1 MRYFECSVSLR
12 RCFSLHRFCTLAFP
26 RHYVA
31 YYAHVKAPFKAS
43 LGRCNRIFIPSYS
56 FSSVANNR
64 TCWSCNRLVPNVAF
78 FCECGMLQPFND
90 NWTYFDVLGY
100 SCPQIV
106 VDINDLTDRMRRT
119 QRILHP
125 DKFSKKS
132 SYERKI
138 ASDASALV
146 NKAYDILRKP
156 VSRFEYILNLHGIST
171 DDSCFQKSDN
181 SVFLSEVMQIREE
194 VEEVIYT
201 ITNFDGSGSDLSA
214 LTNNLSKLV
223 NDLRRRLNDEEKT
236 IVSNIEKSDWSSAL
250 VSLSQYKYIMK
261 IQEQLREHE
270 LIWKQL
276 GINVTTA

>member
-1 MRYFECSVSLR
+1 
-12 RCFSLHRFCTLAFP
+12 
-26 RHYVA
+26 
-31 YYAHVKAPFKAS
+31 
-43 LGRCNRIFIPSYS
+43 
-56 FSSVANNR
+56 
-64 TCWSCNRLVPNVAF
+64 
-78 FCECGMLQPFND
+78 MLELQQPFND

-156 VSRFEYILNLHGIST
+156 
-171 DDSCFQKSDN
+171 KSDN